1 MAEERIAIPE
11 NWPRVVIIGAGF
23 AGINAARALGNFPVR
38 VTLIDR
44 KNYHLFQPLLY
55 QVALAVLS
63 PGEIASPARGIL
75 RKFQNVE
82 VLMDEALGFDL
93 ERRCVKL
100 KETQEI
106 GYDYLVIAA
115 GATHSYF
122 GHDEW
127 AELAPGLKTIEDAT
141 EIRRRVLLAFELA
154 ERETAVHGMTAP
166 LNFVVVGGGPTG
178 VELAGAISDI
188 TRHVLSVEF
197 RAIDPS
203 RARVT
208 LLEGGPRVLAAY
220 TPDLS
225 EKAEKQLRDLGVE
238 VYTNA
243 MVTQLSPGKV
253 TFKNKDGGFETI
265 NSVVTL
271 WGAGVKAS
279 HLGKALGVETDRTGR
294 VLVDEYA
301 NVSGHHDVFVIG
313 DLAAFKQGD
322 GYLAGVAPVA
332 IQMGKYVAAAIKRDV
347 EKLPRKRFH
356 YLDKGTMATIGRSKA
371 IAQIG
376 KLHLSGFLAWAAWLF
391 VHILFLIGFRNRL
404 AVLAEWMWAYFTFQ
418 RGARLITGSQE
429 LIGWREAEQLPA
441 PDHEEQ
447 RVAGD

>member
-127 AELAPGLKTIEDAT
+127 AELAPGLKTSEDAT

-447 RVAGD
+447 GVAGD

>member
-1 MAEERIAIPE
+1 MTEKRTVIPE
-11 NWPRVVIIGAGF
+11 DWPRVVIIGAGF
-23 AGINAARALGNFPVR
+23 GGINAARALGNFPVR

-82 VLMDEALGFDL
+82 VLMDEAIGFDL

-100 KETQEI
+100 KETEKI
-106 GYDYLVIAA
+106 TYDYLVVAA

-188 TRHVLSVEF
+188 TRHVLSTEF

-238 VYTNA
+238 VHTNA

-253 TFKNKDGGFETI
+253 TFKKKDGEFETI
-265 NSVVTL
+265 NAAVTL

-279 HLGKALGVETDRTGR
+279 PLGKAFGVETDRTGR
-294 VLVDEYA
+294 VLVDEFA
-301 NVSGHHDVFVIG
+301 NVPGHREVFVIG

-322 GYLAGVAPVA
+322 GFLAGVAPVA
-332 IQMGKYVAAAIKRDV
+332 IQMGKYVATAIKRDV
-347 EKLPRKRFH
+347 EKRPRKPFH

-376 KLHLSGFLAWAAWLF
+376 KIHLSGFIAWAAWLF

-404 AVLAEWMWAYFTFQ
+404 AVLTEWVWAYFTFQ

-429 LIGWREAEQLPA
+429 LVGWNAAA
-441 PDHEEQ
+441 PSSQQEEERT

>member
-1 MAEERIAIPE
+1 MAEKRMTIPE

-23 AGINAARALGNFPVR
+23 GGINAARALGNFPLR

-63 PGEIASPARGIL
+63 PGEIASPTRGIL
-75 RKFQNVE
+75 RKFQNIE

-100 KETQEI
+100 KETKEI
-106 GYDYLVIAA
+106 TYDYLVVAA

-122 GHDEW
+122 GHDDW

-188 TRHVLSVEF
+188 TRHVLKMEF

-203 RARVT
+203 RAQVI

-238 VYTNA
+238 VHTNA

-253 TFKNKDGGFETI
+253 TYKNKNGEFNTI
-265 NSVVTL
+265 DAAVTL
-271 WGAGVKAS
+271 WSAGVKAS
-279 HLGKALGVETDRTGR
+279 PLGKALGYETDRTGR
-294 VLVDEYA
+294 VVVDEFA
-301 NVSGHHDVFVIG
+301 NVPGHREIFVIG

-322 GYLAGVAPVA
+322 EYLAGVAPVA
-332 IQMGKYVAAAIKRDV
+332 IQMGKYAAAMVKRDI
-347 EKLPRKRFH
+347 EKKPRKSFH
-356 YLDKGTMATIGRSKA
+356 YFDKGTIATIGRSKA

-376 KLHLSGFLAWAAWLF
+376 KLHLSGFIAWAAWLF

-404 AVLAEWMWAYFTFQ
+404 AVLAEWVWAYFSFG

-429 LIGWREAEQLPA
+429 LVGWRRSVQES
-441 PDHEEQ
+441 EE
-447 RVAGD
+447 RKKAIG

>member
-1 MAEERIAIPE
+1 MTEKRTAIPE

-23 AGINAARALGNFPVR
+23 GGINAARALGNFPVR

-75 RKFQNVE
+75 RKYPNVE
-82 VLMDEALGFDL
+82 VLMDEAVGFDL
-93 ERRCVKL
+93 ARRRVTL
-100 KETQEI
+100 KQTEQI
-106 GYDYLVIAA
+106 AYDYLVIAT

-178 VELAGAISDI
+178 VELAGAIKDI
-188 TRHVLSVEF
+188 TRHVLQMEF

-203 RARVT
+203 RAQVI

-220 TPDLS
+220 APDLS

-238 VYTNA
+238 VHTSA

-253 TFKNKDGGFETI
+253 TYKNKDGAFVTI
-265 NSVVTL
+265 DAAVTL

-279 HLGKALGVETDRTGR
+279 PLGRALGVETDRTGR
-294 VLVDEYA
+294 VVVDEFA
-301 NVSGHHDVFVIG
+301 TVPGHREIFVVG
-313 DLAAFKQGD
+313 DLAAFKQGNQ
-322 GYLAGVAPVA
+322 YLAGVAPVA
-332 IQMGKYVAAAIKRDV
+332 IQMGKYVAATIKRDV
-347 EKLPRKRFH
+347 QNKPRKPFH
-356 YLDKGTMATIGRSKA
+356 YWDKGTMATIGRSKA

-376 KLHLSGFLAWAAWLF
+376 TIHLSGLIAWMAWLF

-404 AVLAEWMWAYFTFQ
+404 AVLTEWVWAYFSFG

-429 LIGWREAEQLPA
+429 LVGWRRAM
-441 PDHEEQ
+441 EEQ
-447 RVAGD
+447 PEERRRAIG

>member
-1 MAEERIAIPE
+1 MADKRIAIPE

-23 AGINAARALGNFPVR
+23 GGINAARALGNFPVR

-75 RKFQNVE
+75 RKYPNVE
-82 VLMDEALGFDL
+82 VLMDEAVGFDL
-93 ERRCVKL
+93 EQRYVIL
-100 KETQEI
+100 KETERI
-106 GYDYLVIAA
+106 MYDYLVIAT

-178 VELAGAISDI
+178 VELAGAIKDI
-188 TRHVLSVEF
+188 TRHVLQTEF

-203 RARVT
+203 RAQVI

-220 TPDLS
+220 APDLS

-238 VYTNA
+238 VHTSA
-243 MVTQLSPGKV
+243 MVTQLSQGQV
-253 TFKNKDGGFETI
+253 TYKNKDGGFVTI
-265 NSVVTL
+265 DAAVTL

-279 HLGKALGVETDRTGR
+279 SLGRALGAETDRTGR
-294 VLVDEYA
+294 VLVDEFA
-301 NVSGHHDVFVIG
+301 NVPGHPEIFVIG
-313 DLAAFKQGD
+313 DLAAFKQGNE
-322 GYLAGVAPVA
+322 YLAGVAPVA
-332 IQMGKYVAAAIKRDV
+332 IQMGKYVAAAIKRHV
-347 EKLPRKRFH
+347 EKKPRKPFH
-356 YLDKGTMATIGRSKA
+356 YWDKGTMATIGRSKA

-376 KLHLSGFLAWAAWLF
+376 KIHLSGLIAWMAWLF

-404 AVLAEWMWAYFTFQ
+404 AVLTEWVWAYFSFG

-429 LIGWREAEQLPA
+429 LVGWHTATAEQP
-441 PDHEEQ
+441 EE
-447 RVAGD
+447 RKRAIG

>member
-1 MAEERIAIPE
+1 MAEKRTAIPE

-23 AGINAARALGNFPVR
+23 GGINAARALGNFPVR

-63 PGEIASPARGIL
+63 PGEIASPARGIV
-75 RKFQNVE
+75 RKYPNVE
-82 VLMDEALGFDL
+82 VLMDEAVGFDL
-93 ERRCVKL
+93 QRRCVKL
-100 KETQEI
+100 KETEQI
-106 GYDYLVIAA
+106 TYDYLVIAT

-122 GHDEW
+122 GHDDW
-127 AELAPGLKTIEDAT
+127 AEIAPGLKTIEDAT

-154 ERETAVHGMTAP
+154 ERETAVHGMTGP

-178 VELAGAISDI
+178 VELAGAIKDI
-188 TRHVLSVEF
+188 TRHVLQMEF

-203 RARVT
+203 RAQVI

-220 TPDLS
+220 APDLS

-238 VYTNA
+238 VHTNA
-243 MVTQLSPGKV
+243 MVTQISPGKV
-253 TFKNKDGGFETI
+253 TYKNKDGEFVTI
-265 NSVVTL
+265 DAAVTL

-279 HLGKALGVETDRTGR
+279 PLGRALGVETDRTGR
-294 VLVDEYA
+294 VLVDEFA
-301 NVSGHHDVFVIG
+301 NVPGHREIFVVG
-313 DLAAFKQGD
+313 DLAAFKQNN

-332 IQMGKYVAAAIKRDV
+332 IQMGKYVATTIKRDV
-347 EKLPRKRFH
+347 EKMPRKPFH
-356 YLDKGTMATIGRSKA
+356 YWDKGTMATIGRSKA

-376 KLHLSGFLAWAAWLF
+376 KIHLSGFIAWAAWLF
-391 VHILFLIGFRNRL
+391 VHILFLIGFRNRI
-404 AVLAEWMWAYFTFQ
+404 AVLAEWVWAYFSFG

-429 LIGWREAEQLPA
+429 LIGWREAEA
-441 PDHEEQ
+441 EQ
-447 RVAGD
+447 RKERSRAIG

>member
-1 MAEERIAIPE
+1 MVEKRTAIPE

-23 AGINAARALGNFPVR
+23 GGINAARALGNFPVR

-75 RKFQNVE
+75 RKYPNVE
-82 VLMDEALGFDL
+82 VLMDEAVGFDL
-93 ERRCVKL
+93 ERRRVKL
-100 KETQEI
+100 KQTEQIT
-106 GYDYLVIAA
+106 YDYLVIAT

-122 GHDEW
+122 GRDDW

-154 ERETAVHGMTAP
+154 ERETALHGMTGR

-178 VELAGAISDI
+178 VELAGAIKDI
-188 TRHVLSVEF
+188 TRHVLQMEF

-203 RARVT
+203 RAQVI
-208 LLEGGPRVLAAY
+208 LLEGGPRVLTAY
-220 TPDLS
+220 TRDLS

-238 VYTNA
+238 VHTSA

-253 TFKNKDGGFETI
+253 TYKNKDGEFVTI
-265 NSVVTL
+265 DAAVTL

-279 HLGKALGVETDRTGR
+279 PLGRALGVETDRTGR
-294 VLVDEYA
+294 VLVDEFA
-301 NVSGHHDVFVIG
+301 NVPGHREIFVIG
-313 DLAAFKQGD
+313 DLAAFKQGN

-332 IQMGKYVAAAIKRDV
+332 IQMGKYVAVIIKRDV
-347 EKLPRKRFH
+347 EKKARKPFH
-356 YLDKGTMATIGRSKA
+356 YFDKGTMATIGRSKA

-376 KLHLSGFLAWAAWLF
+376 KIHLSGFIAWMAWLF

-404 AVLAEWMWAYFTFQ
+404 AVLAEWIWAYFSFG

-429 LIGWREAEQLPA
+429 LVGWQGAGKSTQEVEARKRAIG
-441 PDHEEQ
+441 
-447 RVAGD
+447 